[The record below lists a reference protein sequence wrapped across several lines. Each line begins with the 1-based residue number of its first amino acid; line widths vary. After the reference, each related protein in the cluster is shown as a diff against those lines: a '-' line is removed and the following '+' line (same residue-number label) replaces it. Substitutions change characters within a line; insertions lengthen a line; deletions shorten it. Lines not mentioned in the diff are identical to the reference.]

1 MIDFKDCM
9 QAIASSMKQL
19 TNSNFIDPAAEASAK
34 AKGLYRAATEPG
46 FLRKLDA
53 YVRNM
58 YLSALPSN
66 VQNIVS
72 NITNIALQPV
82 ITAVQ
87 APFSKKVEVADVGR
101 QISGMAKGFMLAAPR
116 FWDNLSTT
124 VKQGGIG
131 YAPETGRDMAY
142 QAGGKV
148 SDSQWINR
156 IMTLPIAMTKA
167 LDEGSR
173 AVLQSMGTE
182 VVKAKLL
189 NDPRLLAFAK
199 KQGIP
204 EAELSKELN
213 HLLMG
218 ETGKLDILQNTVEFG
233 KYKKEIDM
241 WSDFNLYNQPLGNS
255 PIDKLAKK
263 IEGVREA
270 LPGLGSFLL
279 PFIKIPVNVAKEGAT
294 FIPGLGELRVASV
307 KSDIAKNAEVMANTK
322 TKLTEAKRLL
332 LQQEK
337 SGQDPMLIGS
347 TKARINKLNQE
358 MVRLT
363 AAKDFFEKLPGR
375 FRAQQ
380 MIGLGVGA
388 TTYSL
393 AQAGYVTGHFNDPQL
408 RAKMEAAGIPEMSVK
423 IGDRWVNYGR
433 LEPFST
439 VMGMVAD
446 WVQHEKSMAA
456 DGKPLLDQKTAA
468 VVPKIIVQNF
478 LDKTFTQGLT
488 QMLAAVQDPER
499 HGTWYANLAGGIVPA
514 AVAQA
519 ARVQDPTKRE
529 TKEGLASV
537 GNVIQSRIPDIGVG
551 LPSRKDL
558 PASVDIL
565 GQPVQTA
572 NSQVEGLL
580 GKTPLTPVV
589 ESALGIKPPVQTQVQ
604 KLLENP
610 YFKIGKMTKDIYGI
624 ELTPSE
630 LANLR
635 STAGKEVVNELNN
648 LLTDPGFTNASR
660 PSQAFQLK
668 RVFTKVRGGAKMEML
683 DEIISKNPAREQ
695 EIDLNKMKSKGE
707 QEDTGK

>member
-1 MIDFKDCM
+1 MIEFKDCM
-9 QAIASSMKQL
+9 QKIASSMKQL
-19 TNSNFIDPAAEASAK
+19 TNSNFIDPGAEATAK

-53 YVRNM
+53 YVRNA
-58 YLSALPSN
+58 YLSAIPSH
-66 VQNIVS
+66 VQNVLS
-72 NITNIALQPV
+72 NITNIALQPL

-87 APFSKKVEVADVGR
+87 APFSKNVEFADVGR
-101 QISGMAKGFMLAAPR
+101 QLAGMSKGFMLAAPR
-116 FWDNLSTT
+116 FWDNLSST
-124 VKQGGIG
+124 VRQGGIG
-131 YAPETGRDMAY
+131 FAAETGKDMAY

-148 SDSQWINR
+148 TDTQWLNR
-156 IMTLPIAMTKA
+156 IATLPIAMTKA

-182 VVKAKLL
+182 VTKARLL
-189 NDPRLLAFAK
+189 NDTRLKAFAK

-204 EAELSKELN
+204 EAEMSKELTK
-213 HLLMG
+213 LLMD
-218 ETGKLDILQNTVEFG
+218 EPSKLDILQNTIEFG

-270 LPGLGSFLL
+270 MPGIGSFLL

-294 FIPGLGELRVASV
+294 YIPLLGELRTMSV
-307 KSDIAKNAEVMANTK
+307 KADLRRNAEALANTK
-322 TKLTEAKRLL
+322 IKFDETKALI
-332 LQQEK
+332 QQLSK
-337 SGQDPMLIGS
+337 SGADPMQLGS
-347 TKARINKLNQE
+347 AKARFAKLNQE
-358 MVRLT
+358 MIRLN

-380 MIGLGVGA
+380 MIGLGVGI
-388 TTYSL
+388 TTYNL
-393 AQAGYVTGHFNDPQL
+393 AQSGYVTGHFNDPST

-423 IGDRWVNYGR
+423 IGDRWVGYGR

-439 VMGMVAD
+439 IMGGVAD

-456 DGKPLLDQKTAA
+456 EGKPLLDPATAA
-468 VVPKIIVQNF
+468 AAPKIFAQNF

-488 QMLAAVQDPER
+488 QMLMAIQDPGR

-514 AVAQA
+514 GVGQA

-529 TKEGLASV
+529 TKEGLASA
-537 GNVIQSRIPDIGVG
+537 GNVIQSRIPDIGLG

-565 GQPVQTA
+565 GQQTQTS
-572 NSQVEGLL
+572 NSKVEGLL

-589 ESALGIKPPVQTQVQ
+589 ESALGIKPPVQTPVQ
-604 KLLENP
+604 KMLENP
-610 YFKIGKMTKDIYGI
+610 YFKVGQITKDLFGV
-624 ELTPSE
+624 ELKPSE
-630 LANLR
+630 LSSLR
-635 STAGKEVVNELNN
+635 SKAGIQVRQELEQ
-648 LLTDPGFTNASR
+648 LLNDPSFVGGTR
-660 PSQAFQLK
+660 PAQAYQIK
-668 RVFTKVRGGAKMEML
+668 RVFEKVRGGAKKEFLADMI
-683 DEIISKNPAREQ
+683 DANPAKEA
-695 EIDLNKMKSKGE
+695 EIEMHKLRAHGE
-707 QEDTGK
+707 QGE

>member
-1 MIDFKDCM
+1 MIEFKDCM
-9 QAIASSMKQL
+9 QKIASSMKQL
-19 TNSNFIDPAAEASAK
+19 SNSNFIDPGAEATAK

-53 YVRNM
+53 YVRNA
-58 YLSALPSN
+58 YLSAIPSHIQN
-66 VQNIVS
+66 VVS
-72 NITNIALQPV
+72 NITNIALQPL

-87 APFSKKVEVADVGR
+87 APFSKNVEFADVGR
-101 QISGMAKGFMLAAPR
+101 QLAGMSKGFMLAGPR
-116 FWDNLSTT
+116 FWDNLSST

-131 YAPETGRDMAY
+131 YAPETGKDMAY

-156 IMTLPIAMTKA
+156 VFTLPIAMTKA

-182 VVKAKLL
+182 VVKSRLL
-189 NDPRLLAFAK
+189 NDSRILAFAK

-213 HLLMG
+213 RLLMG
-218 ETGKLDILQNTVEFG
+218 EPSKLDLLQNTIEFG

-270 LPGLGSFLL
+270 IPGFGSFLL

-294 FIPGLGELRVASV
+294 FIPGLGELRTLSV
-307 KSDIAKNAEVMANTK
+307 KRDLAKNAEVLANTK
-322 TKLTEAKRLL
+322 TKLTEAKQLV
-332 LQQEK
+332 LQYQK
-337 SGQDPMLIGS
+337 TQADPMLLGQA
-347 TKARINKLNQE
+347 KARVNKLNQE
-358 MVRLT
+358 LIRLT
-363 AAKDFFEKLPGR
+363 AAKEFFEKLPGR

-380 MIGLGVGA
+380 MIGLGVGI
-388 TTYSL
+388 TTYNL

-408 RAKMEAAGIPEMSVK
+408 RATMEGAKIPEMSVK
-423 IGDRWVNYGR
+423 IGGEWVPYGR
-433 LEPFST
+433 IEPFAT

-456 DGKPLLDQKTAA
+456 EGKPLLDPATAA

-488 QMLAAVQDPER
+488 QMLMAIQDPQR
-499 HGTWYANLAGGIVPA
+499 YGSWYANLAGGVVPA
-514 AVAQA
+514 AVGQA

-537 GNVIQSRIPDIGVG
+537 GNVIQSRIPDIGLG

-558 PASVDIL
+558 PASVDVL
-565 GQPVQTA
+565 GETVKT
-572 NSQVEGLL
+572 SGSKVEGLL
-580 GKTPLTPVV
+580 GKTPLTPLV
-589 ESALGIKPPVQTQVQ
+589 ESALGIKQPVQTPVQ

-610 YFKIGKMTKDIYGI
+610 YFKVGQITKDLFGV
-624 ELTPSE
+624 ELKPSE
-630 LANLR
+630 LSSLR
-635 STAGKEVVNELNN
+635 SKAGVQVRQELEQ
-648 LLTDPGFTNASR
+648 LLSDPTFVSAPR
-660 PSQAFQLK
+660 PSQAYQIK
-668 RVFTKVRGGAKMEML
+668 RVFEKVRGGAKKEFLADMI
-683 DEIISKNPAREQ
+683 DVNPARES
-695 EIDLNKMKSKGE
+695 EIEMNKIRARGDQGE
-707 QEDTGK
+707 